1 MTTTTVRN
9 PANGEVI
16 DEVVPTIDREDV
28 DRLVIKAGIVFRS
41 GDWSD
46 ATVRE
51 RGIVLGRFAQLI
63 RRDLEK
69 LAHLESSNTGKPVFV
84 SEI

>member
-16 DEVVPTIDREDV
+16 DEVPN
-28 DRLVIKAGIVFRS
+28 
-41 GDWSD
+41 
-46 ATVRE
+46 
-51 RGIVLGRFAQLI
+51 
-63 RRDLEK
+63 LEK
-69 LAHLESSNTGKPVFV
+69 PAHLESSNTGKPIFV